1 MTVPKSRSG
10 FLTRTNLRVP
20 ASRPIALCLFRSDDM
35 PIDLASNGDVPP
47 RGPVS
52 AAVPGSCRRNADL
65 SRIVIF
71 LRPRPVSENRQ
82 TWQRLQE
89 LQLWSPENH
98 HWENILRKT
107 FIERITSFSI
117 VLKIIVVRNHRCQ
130 KSSFLKIIVVK
141 NHCCLKFVPSGHR

>member
-1 MTVPKSRSG
+1 MTGPKSYRG
-10 FLTRTNLRVP
+10 LLTRTNLPAP
-20 ASRPIALCLFRSDDM
+20 ASMPIVSCLFRSDDM
-35 PIDLASNGDVPP
+35 PIDLAWNGDVPP

-52 AAVPGSCRRNADL
+52 AAVRGSCRRNADL

-107 FIERITSFSI
+107 FIERITRS
-117 VLKIIVVRNHRCQ
+117 Q
-130 KSSFLKIIVVK
+130 KPVVK
-141 NHCCLKFVPSGHR
+141 NHCCLKIRPLRSSLTNRYGVGEALTYASV